1 MKKIILLFVCLVA
14 NLIISAQTPVAN
26 AGEDADFCGYTGI
39 LNAIPSVGTGLWTT
53 PDLEHI
59 TISEPNN
66 PNSEVI
72 SNIINTWDTE
82 HIGFEL
88 IWTETSGTE
97 TDSDTILVNFYE
109 QPQAYAGVDSAVCG
123 NTYQLGAVF
132 DISETDNYS
141 PSGVWSVYQK
151 PVPAAQTNIQ
161 PQNNDTAMCTVS
173 HYGIYQ
179 YIFIDIN
186 TNLPSCYDTDTVLIE
201 FLEIPVVYAGEDKD
215 VCGSC
220 TELEAI
226 SGGYNGSWLA
236 NGSTCEDYEDPN
248 TIVCQS
254 TYGSVEYIWF
264 ESNQAWTNPTFACS
278 SEDTVIITYWR
289 IPTAT
294 ILTDE
299 ADSTT
304 CGLTFDRLRAENPG
318 SGITGYW
325 WSPSAQIEYD
335 YGQPNCTA
343 IAPQYG
349 HLDFYWIEETGPSY
363 YPDFCTDTAGPLTIH
378 FIEMPVANAGS
389 DTLFCGFSG
398 NLNAIP
404 SVGTGVWG
412 SPSASNF
419 SIDGINDP
427 NTLITS
433 NILNAENPSYPYF
446 NLIWTEDNTNGCT
459 DSDTIK
465 VIFART
471 PNSNINIIP
480 PKCFGEPASIAAD
493 EDSLQNYYWN
503 FYSGIIDST
512 TINPLGGQYENF
524 VHWNS
529 TDTLHR
535 ISLITTNYWN
545 CQSMITIDTVYEPA
559 IPEFNVTIVADT
571 CMLNKGAIIFGDT
584 LLSNSFFWLDTD
596 YGPPVESPITAI
608 YNLPTGEYYIR
619 TSYPT
624 PNMIYYSYY
633 LATFN
638 NTSCID
644 TIPYTIEPIGM
655 IEAHIE
661 VSVATN
667 LNELVVP
674 TAHVIFVNNSVYNS
688 IYDDDSERCEWHFG
702 DATTLQNCDAQIE
715 HYYTEADC
723 FNPFLIIMN
732 IDMPA
737 CRDTAFISPC
747 INVTD
752 NNGVNE
758 NDFNTLNFS
767 IFPNPAKE
775 SFSVLCDNAKPM
787 GVSVIDLNGK
797 IVLKIPNY
805 CGEEINIKNLIRGIY
820 FVKIQSSE
828 TTECKKLFVE

>member
-14 NLIISAQTPVAN
+14 NLIIFAQTPVAN
-26 AGEDADFCGYTGI
+26 AGEDADFCGYTGT

-132 DISETDNYS
+132 DISETGNYS
-141 PSGVWSVYQK
+141 PSGAWSVYQK

-179 YIFIDIN
+179 FIFKDIN

-215 VCGSC
+215 VCGNC
-220 TELEAI
+220 TELEAT
-226 SGGYNGSWLA
+226 SGGYNGFWLA

-325 WSPSAQIEYD
+325 YTSSPATDFEDEFSFTTTWTTVPN
-335 YGQPNCTA
+335 YG
-343 IAPQYG
+343 YY
-349 HLDFYWIEETGPSY
+349 DFYWIEQTGPSY
-363 YPDFCTDTAGPLTIH
+363 YPDFCTDTAGPLTVH
-378 FIEMPVANAGS
+378 FIEMPVANARS

-404 SVGTGVWG
+404 SVGTGVW
-412 SPSASNF
+412 STPSVSNITF
-419 SIDGINDP
+419 DDQNDP
-427 NTLITS
+427 NAGITS
-433 NILNAENPSYPYF
+433 SIINTGHPTNPYF
-446 NLIWTEDNTNGCT
+446 YLIWSEDNTNGCT

-480 PKCFGEPASIAAD
+480 PKCFGEPVTIAAN
-493 EDSLQNYYWN
+493 EDTLQHYTWS
-503 FYSGIIDST
+503 FYGGIIDST

-535 ISLITTNYWN
+535 ISLITTNYWG
-545 CQSMITIDTVYEPA
+545 CQSIITVDTVYEPA
-559 IPEFNVTIVADT
+559 VPEFDVTIVADT
-571 CMLNKGAIIFGDT
+571 CMLDKGAIIFGDT
-584 LLSNSFFWLDTD
+584 LSNNSFCWLNDV
-596 YGPPVESPITAI
+596 YGPPVGSPITAV
-608 YNLPTGEYYIR
+608 YNLPTGEYNIR

-633 LATFN
+633 LAVFGSAN
-638 NTSCID
+638 CVDTSIYA
-644 TIPYTIEPIGM
+644 IPYSGII
-655 IEAHIE
+655 
-661 VSVATN
+661 
-667 LNELVVP
+667 
-674 TAHVIFVNNSVYNS
+674 
-688 IYDDDSERCEWHFG
+688 
-702 DATTLQNCDAQIE
+702 DAQIE
-715 HYYTEADC
+715 VSSD
-723 FNPFLIIMN
+723 
-732 IDMPA
+732 IDMSNLTTANATIVFLNNTEFIATENYICNWYFDDGSILENCEIEIEHTYTNANCYEPYLVVIKSDMPE
-737 CRDTAFISPC
+737 CPDTAFISPC

-752 NNGVNE
+752 NSGFNE
-758 NDFNTLNFS
+758 NDFDNLNFS

-775 SFSVLCDNAKPM
+775 SFSVLCDNAEPM

-797 IVLKIPNY
+797 IVLSVPNY
-805 CGEEINIKNLIRGIY
+805 CGEEINIKNLISGIY
-820 FVKIQSSE
+820 FVKIRSSQ